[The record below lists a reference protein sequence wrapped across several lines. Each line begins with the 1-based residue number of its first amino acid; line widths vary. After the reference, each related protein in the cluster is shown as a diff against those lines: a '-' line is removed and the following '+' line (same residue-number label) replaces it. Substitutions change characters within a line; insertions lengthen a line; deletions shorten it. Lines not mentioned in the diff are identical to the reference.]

1 MQKNYQKIYK
11 TSIILVLICSFLI
24 NPFRVFADSTYINI
38 LSGDAIYAIENDN
51 MGYRTYFGIT
61 NNVSEVRY
69 TFILNQ
75 QTNKYLIAC
84 VSLNQFQYGSFIN
97 TNISYSNA
105 SSRSLNGNNYYY
117 GSSSS
122 TANNSSSVYN
132 YLVIDNELNDSNTF
146 QKAVYYTYGEGAV
159 GPVEPVS
166 MGDLVTGFY
175 TQFATRGNN
184 DDSIIA
190 MRLNK
195 DTITWD
201 TTDTLGNDLSGIL
214 WVVDIRAIPVQYSS
228 ATKNNLLLQTISDVL
243 LSTDTY
249 DITTI
254 SASQGQFSIT
264 WGDLVDNY
272 LENFGSLKQLFAM
285 FNESEWI
292 QKGWIYQVRL
302 RSLSEDRPYEGEW
315 QTVYNTTSSAPSDAQ
330 TIMNYYYYTNGN
342 GLNPGVVNSIQNI
355 NTTNNTTNNWYVD
368 DQEIDTDPDHSW
380 IEKLI
385 EALVSLVQSILDFF
399 KGIFDGLVDLLLG
412 LLDGFDP
419 VGSFMGWWSDLL
431 NGFNGIDLTLPEFN
445 LPEIEGIESLSILPQ
460 KTIELFTNN
469 GLGIVIF
476 VPLILMILRLFL

>member
-11 TSIILVLICSFLI
+11 TSIILVLVCSLLI
-24 NPFRVFADSTYINI
+24 NPFIVFADSATYYEYSAGSCLI
-38 LSGDAIYAIENDN
+38 L
-51 MGYRTYFGIT
+51 
-61 NNVSEVRY
+61 
-69 TFILNQ
+69 
-75 QTNKYLIAC
+75 K
-84 VSLNQFQYGSFIN
+84 
-97 TNISYSNA
+97 
-105 SSRSLNGNNYYY
+105 
-117 GSSSS
+117 SSSS
-122 TANNSSSVYN
+122 SYYMYFNADQDMRLVRGSYGGVYLVSDKLTHYNSKSMQSSSDSCYSTTPNTLSTYSYN
-132 YLVIDNELNDSNTF
+132 GLTYYGYTFGAPSSATLNIDIPYFSDITTMSR
-146 QKAVYYTYGEGAV
+146 AIYYTYGDGAIS
-159 GPVEPVS
+159 PVEPVV

-184 DDSIIA
+184 IDSIRA
-190 MRLNK
+190 MRSNK

-201 TTDTLGNDLSGIL
+201 TVDSDGNDISGIL
-214 WVVDIRAIPVQYSS
+214 WVVDVRAVPTVYSS
-228 ATKNNLLLQTISDVL
+228 TSKNSL
-243 LSTDTY
+243 LSQSVQDIILGTDRF
-249 DITTI
+249 DITSI

-272 LENFGSLKQLFAM
+272 LQNYGILQNIFAQL
-285 FNESEWI
+285 NESEWI

-302 RSLSEDRPYEGEW
+302 RSLSEDRPYEGQW

-460 KTIELFTNN
+460 KTIELFTDN

>member
-24 NPFRVFADSTYINI
+24 NPFRVFADLSYTVISNSCNLLYNNGSDIYFMAVNNINDVRAVFITDGSTRYLYFISQNTFGLKNGTNGNCNSSASASRYRDNNGIDWYRYYIAYFPSFNNVMNI
-38 LSGDAIYAIENDN
+38 PSYEVISDISINDKPLETAIY
-51 MGYRTYFGIT
+51 
-61 NNVSEVRY
+61 Y
-69 TFILNQ
+69 TFGD
-75 QTNKYLIAC
+75 
-84 VSLNQFQYGSFIN
+84 GSI
-97 TNISYSNA
+97 
-105 SSRSLNGNNYYY
+105 
-117 GSSSS
+117 
-122 TANNSSSVYN
+122 
-132 YLVIDNELNDSNTF
+132 
-146 QKAVYYTYGEGAV
+146 
-159 GPVEPVS
+159 EPVV
-166 MGDLVTGFY
+166 MGNLVTGFY

-201 TTDTLGNDLSGIL
+201 TTDSLGNDLSGIL
-214 WVVDIRAIPVQYSS
+214 WVVDIRAVPVQYSS
-228 ATKNNLLLQTISDVL
+228 ATKNNLLLQTVSDYL

-272 LENFGSLKQLFAM
+272 LENFGSLQQLFAM

-302 RSLSEDRPYEGEW
+302 RSLSEERPYEGQW

-460 KTIELFTNN
+460 KTIELFTDN

>member
-1 MQKNYQKIYK
+1 MQKDNKKIYQIF
-11 TSIILVLICSFLI
+11 IILVLVGSFLI
-24 NPFRVFADSTYINI
+24 NPFRI
-38 LSGDAIYAIENDN
+38 LSENPTYWINTDATVYAYTRDTRTWNYYSSSDN
-51 MGYRTYFGIT
+51 VRFVFLNNN
-61 NNVSEVRY
+61 NNVTIWAISNSSGQSVTLHLY
-69 TFILNQ
+69 NNGVL
-75 QTNKYLIAC
+75 
-84 VSLNQFQYGSFIN
+84 SSN
-97 TNISYSNA
+97 TTYN
-105 SSRSLNGNNYYY
+105 L
-117 GSSSS
+117 
-122 TANNSSSVYN
+122 NSSS
-132 YLVIDNELNDSNTF
+132 LVNNVRYYYYRYTGTVPFNDSAITWYVPIVNTSSSF
-146 QKAVYYTYGEGAV
+146 ENAVYYSFGDGAID
-159 GPVEPVS
+159 PVEPVV

-201 TTDTLGNDLSGIL
+201 TTDSLGNDLSGIL
-214 WVVDIRAIPVQYSS
+214 WVVDVRAVPVQYSS

-292 QKGWIYQVRL
+292 QKGWVYQVRL
-302 RSLSEDRPYEGEW
+302 RSLSEDRPYEGQW
-315 QTVYNTTSSAPSDAQ
+315 QNVYNTTSSAPSDAQ

-460 KTIELFTNN
+460 KTIELFTDN

>member
-24 NPFRVFADSTYINI
+24 NPFRVYADDITYIDSDGSCFVLFNYPDANYPNLMFQSTKPVRITAINNYIYFVSLESFMFSAITSRSSSCSASSTPSASINI
-38 LSGDAIYAIENDN
+38 DGVTYYYRNVQFNKSTGNNLNNIPYLSTVSGKNDDQSAIY
-51 MGYRTYFGIT
+51 
-61 NNVSEVRY
+61 Y
-69 TFILNQ
+69 TF
-75 QTNKYLIAC
+75 
-84 VSLNQFQYGSFIN
+84 G
-97 TNISYSNA
+97 
-105 SSRSLNGNNYYY
+105 
-117 GSSSS
+117 
-122 TANNSSSVYN
+122 
-132 YLVIDNELNDSNTF
+132 D
-146 QKAVYYTYGEGAV
+146 GAI
-159 GPVEPVS
+159 GPVEPVI

-201 TTDTLGNDLSGIL
+201 TTDSLGNDLSGIL
-214 WVVDIRAIPVQYSS
+214 WVVDIRAVPVQYSS

-342 GLNPGVVNSIQNI
+342 GLNPGVINSIQNI

-460 KTIELFTNN
+460 KTIELFTDN